1 MFKDCKGFSLI
12 EMFVVVSILTAMITG
27 VSFILSAG
35 QTAWFNTDTA
45 IELQDGLRKAFAKMS
60 RELQESGRDK
70 NGNMQVTI
78 FDGSGPNGSDIIRFS
93 MPILCQAGG
102 NVIDANGDVANWG
115 APLTWGCT
123 SSSCM
128 DADNDC
134 LTRDYR
140 FIEYQIVNNQL
151 IRRVLDNGTTP
162 VRQDTIARNMVNLQ
176 ATLSGDQNLLSV
188 NLTAQQNTVV
198 NRTLNASTNIDIYF
212 RNRG

>member
-1 MFKDCKGFSLI
+1 
-12 EMFVVVSILTAMITG
+12 
-27 VSFILSAG
+27 
-35 QTAWFNTDTA
+35 
-45 IELQDGLRKAFAKMS
+45 
-60 RELQESGRDK
+60 
-70 NGNMQVTI
+70 MQVTI
-78 FDGSGPNGSDIIRFS
+78 FDGSGPNGSDIIRFT
-93 MPILCQAGG
+93 MPILCEAGG
-102 NVIDANGDVANWG
+102 HVIDANGDVANWG